1 MLEGR
6 TETTALL
13 QVFTLCVLTA
23 RVHTQRKLKQSG
35 KNSLLLAVD
44 YRTATPTA
52 PGDSMLLMC

>member
-23 RVHTQRKLKQSG
+23 RVRTQRKLKQSG
-35 KNSLLLAVD
+35 KNSLLLDVD

-52 PGDSMLLMC
+52 PGD